1 MNDRKGMTIEQ
12 VREERRLL
20 AQQVFEAVKAF
31 NEKTGLSVEYVQ
43 LINVDINAIG
53 EVGRQVLTDVEI
65 ELNI

>member
-1 MNDRKGMTIEQ
+1 MNDRKSITIEQ

-31 NEKTGLSVEYVQ
+31 NEKTGLAVEYIQ
-43 LINVDINAIG
+43 LINVDINATG
-53 EVGRQVLTDVEI
+53 EVGRQVLTGVEI

>member
-1 MNDRKGMTIEQ
+1 MSDNQSMTIEQ

-20 AQQVFEAVKAF
+20 AQKIFESVKAF
-31 NEKTGLSVEYVQ
+31 NDKTGLTVEYVQ
-43 LINVDINAIG
+43 LVNVDINTLG